1 MRTSLNWQNYT
12 EIFFNIFSPKNNG
25 CWHPSTGDGTDFRYC
40 QAYWSK
46 KGVHVK
52 EDVIRDICVSKGKQV
67 GTTLK
72 LKQ

>member
-1 MRTSLNWQNYT
+1 MGVGTHQRGMAQ
-12 EIFFNIFSPKNNG
+12 IFVTVRL
-25 CWHPSTGDGTDFRYC
+25 TG
-40 QAYWSK
+40 AK